1 MHPSVGNYPV
11 LNQII
16 ASSSGDPEGF
26 HGFHGTPLL
35 KGCLRKYYAQ
45 TYYVHYSHTGATHFR
60 FTVAITHVC
69 QLNFLVS
76 RIRRVH
82 ALDARIYYQK
92 HVATIDTI

>member
-1 MHPSVGNYPV
+1 MGSMEP
-11 LNQII
+11 
-16 ASSSGDPEGF
+16 
-26 HGFHGTPLL
+26 PLL
-35 KGCLRKYYAQ
+35 KGCLRN
-45 TYYVHYSHTGATHFR
+45 YVHYSHTGATHFR

-92 HVATIDTI
+92 DVATIETI